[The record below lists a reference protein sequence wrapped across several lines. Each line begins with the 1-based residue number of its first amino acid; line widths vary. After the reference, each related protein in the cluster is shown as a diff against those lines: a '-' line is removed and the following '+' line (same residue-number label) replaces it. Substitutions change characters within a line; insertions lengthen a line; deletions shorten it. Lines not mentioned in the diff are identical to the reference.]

1 MIKARFFRRG
11 EELIGFSVS
20 GHAGYADSGSDIVCA
35 AVTTAVN
42 MTANG
47 ITEIAQIR
55 AAVNVSENEV
65 QLKVEETTSESAL
78 LLQSMR
84 LQIELLQEQFPKNIR
99 IQDMEV

>member
-1 MIKARFFRRG
+1 MITARFFRRG
-11 EELIGFSVS
+11 ETLVGFSVS

-47 ITEIAQIR
+47 ITEIAQNR
-55 AAVNVSENEV
+55 AEVNVSENEV
-65 QLKVEETTSESAL
+65 QLKVEETTDANAL

-84 LQIELLQEQFPKNIR
+84 LQIELLREQFPKNIR

>member
-1 MIKARFFRRG
+1 MIKARFYLSG
-11 EELIGFSVS
+11 GKLIGFSVS
-20 GHAGYADSGSDIVCA
+20 GHAGYANSGKDIVCA

-47 ITEIAQIR
+47 ITEIAKQN
-55 AAVNVSENEV
+55 ASVNVSENEV
-65 QLKVEETTSESAL
+65 QLKVEQSTHESAL

-84 LQIELLQEQFPKNIR
+84 LQMELLEEQFPKNIR